1 MASQDLMH
9 CACTQLEEFV
19 EATKPFKNFVRVKF
33 YAKRR
38 NYGLKLYIVLWNA
51 KNNSTIINTF
61 IKVRSVGQL
70 KILRCTL
77 KSIKA
82 SITHY
87 MNDICETDSDTD
99 IVNIN

>member
-1 MASQDLMH
+1 M
-9 CACTQLEEFV
+9 
-19 EATKPFKNFVRVKF
+19 
-33 YAKRR
+33 
-38 NYGLKLYIVLWNA
+38 GLKLYIVVQNA

-61 IKVRSVGQL
+61 IKVCSVGQL